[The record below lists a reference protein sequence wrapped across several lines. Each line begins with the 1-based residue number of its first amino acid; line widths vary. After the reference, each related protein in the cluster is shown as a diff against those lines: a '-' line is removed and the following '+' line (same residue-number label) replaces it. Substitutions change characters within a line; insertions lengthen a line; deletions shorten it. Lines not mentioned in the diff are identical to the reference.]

1 MGPKPVPLPPIAR
14 EARALKLSDA
24 RWLVQVARKDANL
37 EALAG
42 LCRDRRV
49 GVRKD
54 AAYGLIAF
62 LVNEAAADRDRLAAW
77 WETRIGNGGVS
88 SDHVPKDL
96 PDLYE
101 HARGRFVT
109 LLDAQ
114 GVREPERDWR
124 RRNHA
129 FKCGLHSRASAIVDK
144 RRREA
149 QMTTPTSTPTPT
161 TEA

>member
-1 MGPKPVPLPPIAR
+1 MRAPLPPIAR
-14 EARALKLSDA
+14 EARGLKLSEA
-24 RWLVQVARKDANL
+24 RWLAQVARKDADL

-62 LVNEAAADRDRLAAW
+62 LVHEAATDRDRLATW
-77 WETRIGNGGVS
+77 WTTRMGTPDANGRRGVS
-88 SDHVPKDL
+88 SDDVPRDL

-101 HARGRFVT
+101 HARSTFVK
-109 LLDAQ
+109 LLASK
-114 GVREPERDWR
+114 GVPEPERVWR
-124 RRNHA
+124 KREHA
-129 FKCGLHSRASAIVDK
+129 FKCGLHGRASGIMDA

-149 QMTTPTSTPTPT
+149 LATT
-161 TEA
+161 